1 MSDQKIT
8 CQHCGAKVHVI
19 ASHLKQA
26 HPEMTMEEYQAKW
39 PDAPLMSEL
48 AKVTLQKKLA
58 ASRQE
63 SEEGGAKEA
72 IETSAIPAPASVD
85 TLVPSGP
92 TSKKLFHQ
100 LFNLSGKS
108 AMSRQGKGI
117 PITVL
122 NGHDFPALVPEV
134 SDDYVFDVDEL
145 KNVTMA
151 LELNIP
157 VYIWG
162 HKGSGK
168 TELCEQIAARTNRPL
183 MRVQHTVNI
192 EEAHIVGQWTVKN
205 GNTEFELGPLPQA
218 MKHGMIFMADEYDFA
233 LPSVLSVYQAV
244 LEGKPLVIHGADREN
259 LIIEPHPQFRFMATG
274 NTNGSGDETGLY
286 QGTQLQ
292 NSANYDRFGIV
303 VHKQYMDPKKEMEI
317 LQKQARLNAD
327 DAKKLVDFAGKIRE
341 SFAAQKMND
350 TISPRTLIYAARI
363 GTMRADFK
371 TGLEL
376 AFMNKLSRVD
386 KATAEGLAQRIFA

>member
-1 MSDQKIT
+1 MSNEKIT
-8 CQHCGAKVHVI
+8 CQICGAKVHTI
-19 ASHLKQA
+19 ANHLKQD
-26 HPEMTMEEYQAKW
+26 HPEMTMEQYQAKW

-48 AKVTLQKKLA
+48 AKLTLQKKLA
-58 ASRQE
+58 ERQ
-63 SEEGGAKEA
+63 AN
-72 IETSAIPAPASVD
+72 SAAATGVPSAPATVAS
-85 TLVPSGP
+85 LVASGP
-92 TSKKLFHQ
+92 TTKKMFHELFK
-100 LFNLSGKS
+100 LEGKN
-108 AMSRQGKGI
+108 ALSRQGKGI

-122 NGHDFPALVPEV
+122 CEHEHQDLVPAV
-134 SDDYVFDVDEL
+134 SEDYVFDVDEL

-157 VYIWG
+157 VYVWG
-162 HKGSGK
+162 HKGAGK
-168 TELCEQIAARTNRPL
+168 TQLCEQIAARTNRPL
-183 MRVQHTVNI
+183 MRVQHTINI
-192 EEAHIVGQWTVKN
+192 EESHIVGQWTVKN
-205 GNTEFELGPLPQA
+205 GNTVFELGPLPLA
-218 MKHGMIFMADEYDFA
+218 MKHGMTYLADEYDFA

-259 LIIEPHPQFRFMATG
+259 MIIEPHPQFRFMATG
-274 NTNGSGDETGLY
+274 NTNGSGDESGLY

-303 VHKQYMDPKKEMEI
+303 VNKKYMAPEQEIQI

-327 DAKKLVDFAGKIRE
+327 DAKKLVDFANKIRE
-341 SFAAQKMND
+341 SFAAQRMND